1 MRKVG
6 DVSLGYDRE
15 RCALSAPPDPGFLDL
30 AVVTGNATITA
41 VKSEALAQHVLAR
54 AAAKV
59 GGVAKLASRL
69 NLSPRVL
76 HYYVTGR
83 LVVPDA
89 LFLRALDVVLE
100 EPPNTGLAT
109 QQDAQSLPESKRDH

>member
-1 MRKVG
+1 MKT
-6 DVSLGYDRE
+6 E
-15 RCALSAPPDPGFLDL
+15 
-30 AVVTGNATITA
+30 AVAR
-41 VKSEALAQHVLAR
+41 HVLAR

-59 GGVAKLASRL
+59 GGVAELASRL

-89 LFLRALDVVLE
+89 LFLRALDVALE
-100 EPPNTGLAT
+100 ELPEVGLASR
-109 QQDAQSLPESKRDH
+109 QAAQSLPESKPGH

>member
-1 MRKVG
+1 MEQPQKFFEG
-6 DVSLGYDRE
+6 GSLYLGR
-15 RCALSAPPDPGFLDL
+15 RALRLS
-30 AVVTGNATITA
+30 VVTGKATITA
-41 VKSEALAQHVLAR
+41 VRSEAVARHVLAR

-59 GGVAKLASRL
+59 GGVAELASRL

-76 HYYVTGR
+76 HHYVTGR

-100 EPPNTGLAT
+100 ELPETGLAS
-109 QQDAQSLPESKRDH
+109 QQAAQSLPKSKRGH

>member
-1 MRKVG
+1 M
-6 DVSLGYDRE
+6 
-15 RCALSAPPDPGFLDL
+15 
-30 AVVTGNATITA
+30 TA
-41 VKSEALAQHVLAR
+41 VEIEGVARHVLER

-59 GGVAKLASRL
+59 GGVAELASRL

-100 EPPNTGLAT
+100 ELPETGLGSQRA
-109 QQDAQSLPESKRDH
+109 AQSFQESKRDE